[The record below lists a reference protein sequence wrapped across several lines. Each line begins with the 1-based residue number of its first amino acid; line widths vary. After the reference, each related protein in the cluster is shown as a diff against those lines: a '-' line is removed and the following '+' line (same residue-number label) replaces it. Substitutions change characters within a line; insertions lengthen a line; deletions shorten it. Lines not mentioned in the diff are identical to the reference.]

1 MRGGGQA
8 GGRKASGMMTRRG
21 FGRAVLAATA
31 FAVSGCSAIEPT
43 EILRYRLTVEVE
55 TPEGIKRAYSVWE
68 YKVTDVAIGFTQLE
82 TRYRGEAV
90 AVDFGNGKTL
100 FALLISGD
108 GQSDYPAYVV
118 QQELHKT
125 DEYQTGTEPAFL
137 SVFPQWRDEGKSWIV
152 PKELPAHNQTT
163 KPPSGYPML
172 VTFKDL
178 RDPASVVKVD
188 PDDLAATFGAGYR
201 LKAITVQVTDEPV
214 TTGIEK
220 RLGWLEDSKVMNN
233 PGWARL
239 PIESRKAINGL
250 FSNTIGRKK

>member
-1 MRGGGQA
+1 MSGGGQA

-21 FGRAVLAATA
+21 FGAAVLAGV
-31 FAVSGCSAIEPT
+31 AVLGLSGCGKQGGLS
-43 EILRYRLTVEVE
+43 YNYKLTVDVE
-55 TPEGIKRAYSVWE
+55 TPDGIRRSSSVIASLGSRRIPGFGGLGGSGPRA
-68 YKVTDVAIGFTQLE
+68 K
-82 TRYRGEAV
+82 GEAV
-90 AVDFGNGKTL
+90 AVDLPNGQTL
-100 FALLISGD
+100 FALLRGENDADWAGSIHLRQAALNWD
-108 GQSDYPAYVV
+108 DYETP
-118 QQELHKT
+118 
-125 DEYQTGTEPAFL
+125 DEYYDALRSDRTVYAIKRWGKMEGTN
-137 SVFPQWRDEGKSWIV
+137 R
-152 PKELPAHNQTT
+152 
-163 KPPSGYPML
+163 PPYGDYPML
-172 VTFKDL
+172 VTFKDVA
-178 RDPASVVKVD
+178 DPTSVEKVD